1 MSDNLQLILRAV
13 QEFDISVSRATELI
27 EIDQEGK
34 FNYDLLPYGAGTQA
48 IFGFDE
54 VPVQK
59 YKELLAERDALAA
72 DLANQRARAL
82 SECDRCPHDIN
93 NQKLLEE
100 RDALAAKLAELE
112 GQEPVA
118 WMTAN
123 REMTSFVNF
132 HDDDLP
138 LYARPVPAEPVNARL
153 LDVSTGKLEHINAGL
168 CPDSINGPDSRDPAC
183 PACRAIAKADA
194 DSKLENILHK
204 FGEAD
209 FPPGYCLDPNGK
221 MSVPFGREEDFNFGY
236 EIGFREAWEIT
247 NSAIRAAGRIPDKQQ
262 ALILEGMHGA
272 AEPDPEAARLTD
284 EEIASLLAASD
295 KNSPRV
301 PSFFMAEPHKFAR
314 AIETA
319 VLRKN
324 GIEVAE

>member
-138 LYARPVPAEPVNARL
+138 LYARPVPAEMSPEFTDTARSALLWVLWHHQGGSSPVGQPIRYAL
-153 LDVSTGKLEHINAGL
+153 GMGAHEHLSANRVQEAKRWAAL
-168 CPDSINGPDSRDPAC
+168 
-183 PACRAIAKADA
+183 AKAE
-194 DSKLENILHK
+194 SN
-204 FGEAD
+204 D
-209 FPPGYCLDPNGK
+209 FRRGCP
-221 MSVPFGREEDFNFGY
+221 S
-236 EIGFREAWEIT
+236 T
-247 NSAIRAAGRIPDKQQ
+247 HRAATR
-262 ALILEGMHGA
+262 AM
-272 AEPDPEAARLTD
+272 
-284 EEIASLLAASD
+284 
-295 KNSPRV
+295 NSPRL
-301 PSFFMAEPHKFAR
+301 S
-314 AIETA
+314 
-319 VLRKN
+319 LRSR
-324 GIEVAE
+324 G